1 MTDFVVVGFPKCG
14 TSALMR
20 LLQRMPG
27 LVVERHGGDLEAPFY
42 VSDESA
48 DAHEAEDRREG
59 EKLYGHKFVS
69 YIYSAPALERIARRN
84 PAAVFVVCVRDPE
97 KALSSWREMHRQI
110 ATSEDEDA
118 SHFIQRD
125 PGLRRFYAEASLEEY
140 YEEFARDRLRYANLI
155 RRLLACTAGHRVVV
169 VEQSALASDPDRVL
183 ATLGSEFG
191 LPTEAAA
198 ASGVLP
204 ARRAHIGVGDRSGVV
219 SHSAMRKELAS
230 EREQLAAL
238 LTELERSGQA
248 RVVRPR
254 TPDERA
260 TIRQQIPR
268 SVAVL
273 GTTNGLDP
281 SGYLAA
287 LKGHPLVADVSNLS
301 MAASPSLFLHYRLS
315 RLSKGMHD
323 LCLIET
329 LSCDTSALR
338 AKALDAKRVATALE
352 AAVLGARERGMLVA
366 GMLIPTR
373 RRDAFSDRAHREHTR
388 TLDQLGVPYCDAQAL
403 SQELAQRSGR
413 EWGSLFR
420 DAGHLQAPLT
430 RAMLDGFLADLMAG
444 RLATRVVP
452 VDGGANHYRWWPFSD
467 EDRATLAAGRTLQV
481 ACEPGEAL
489 EALVLNSKAT
499 QCLLRIDGAQ
509 QLHKDLRFKPGT
521 DRKLATVACLSPVRE
536 VGGTIGLSLVNAV
549 DGPVEPSY
557 LSDPTVPAAGAIELV
572 GVLLCRP
579 GQPGQATTRV
589 DPASCAWQPGADQWQ
604 TMLEV
609 AGNLALPVV
618 TS

>member
-27 LVVERHGGDLEAPFY
+27 LVVERHGGELEAPFY
-42 VSDESA
+42 MSDESA
-48 DAHEAEDRREG
+48 DAHEAESRREG

-69 YIYSAPALERIARRN
+69 YIYSAPALARIARRN

-110 ATSEDEDA
+110 AASEEYGS

-140 YEEFARDRLRYANLI
+140 YEEFARHRLRYAALI
-155 RRLLACTAGHRVVV
+155 RRLLASTAGHRVVV

-183 ATLGSEFG
+183 ATLAGEFG
-191 LPTEAAA
+191 LPTEATA

-219 SHSAMRKELAS
+219 SHSAMRQELAA
-230 EREQLAAL
+230 ERERLAEL
-238 LTELERSGQA
+238 LAELERSGQA

-260 TIRQQIPR
+260 AIQQQVPR

-273 GTTNGLDP
+273 GTTNGVDP

-287 LKGHPLVADVSNLS
+287 LKGHRLVADVSNLS
-301 MAASPSLFLHYRLS
+301 MAASPSLFLHYRLARVS
-315 RLSKGMHD
+315 EGMHD

-338 AKALDAKRVATALE
+338 AKALDAKRVSSALE

-366 GMLIPTR
+366 GLLIPTR
-373 RRDAFSDRAHREHTR
+373 RRDAFSELAHREHAG
-388 TLDQLGVPYCDAQAL
+388 TLDQLGVPYCDAQSLAL
-403 SQELAQRSGR
+403 ELARRSGR
-413 EWGSLFR
+413 EWDSLFR
-420 DAGHLQAPLT
+420 DAGHLQAPLAK
-430 RAMLDGFLADLMAG
+430 AMLEGFLAELMAG
-444 RLATRVVP
+444 RLATRATM
-452 VDGGANHYRWWPFSD
+452 GEGASHYRWWPVSD

-481 ACEPGEAL
+481 GCEPGEAL
-489 EALVLNSKAT
+489 EALVLNTRAT
-499 QCLLRIDGAQ
+499 QCLLRIEGEQ

-521 DRKLATVACLSPVRE
+521 DRKPATVACLSPVRE
-536 VGGTIGLSLVNAV
+536 AGGVIRLSLASMA
-549 DGPVEPSY
+549 DGPIEPSY
-557 LSDPTVPAAGAIELV
+557 LADPAVPVAGAIELA
-572 GVLLCRP
+572 GVLLSRP
-579 GQPGQATTRV
+579 GVPGRATRPE
-589 DPASCAWQPGADQWQ
+589 PASCAWQPGADQWQ
-604 TMLEV
+604 AMLDV
-609 AGNLALPVV
+609 VGSLTLPIV